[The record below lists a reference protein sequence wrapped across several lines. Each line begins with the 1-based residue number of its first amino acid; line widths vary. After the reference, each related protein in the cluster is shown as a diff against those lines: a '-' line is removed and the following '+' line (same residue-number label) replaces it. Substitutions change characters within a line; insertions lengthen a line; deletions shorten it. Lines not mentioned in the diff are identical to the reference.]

1 MAPISDTPGTW
12 NPSIY
17 AGQDWAPT
25 LTVAV
30 GGTPVNL
37 TGYTARMMAKPDYTA
52 STATLSLTTGGS
64 GITLGGTA
72 GTIALS
78 QTSTQTAALG
88 AALSYAQTQL
98 LYDLE
103 LVSSGTVVTR
113 LLQGVITVYP
123 EVTR

>member
-1 MAPISDTPGTW
+1 MAPISSTPGTW

-17 AGQDWAPT
+17 AGQDWEHI
-25 LTVAV
+25 LTVTVGTAV
-30 GGTPVNL
+30 QDF
-37 TGYTARMMAKPDYTA
+37 TGYTARMMARTDYTA

-72 GTIALS
+72 GTITLG
-78 QTSTQTAALG
+78 QTAAQTASLG
-88 AALSYAQTQL
+88 SALANAQAQL
-98 LYDLE
+98 VYDLE
-103 LVSSGTVVTR
+103 VVSSGTVVTR

>member
-17 AGQDWAPT
+17 AGQDWERI
-25 LTVAV
+25 LTVAI
-30 GGTPVNL
+30 GGTAVNL
-37 TGYTARMMAKPDYTA
+37 TGYTARMMARSDYTA

-72 GTIALS
+72 GTITLG
-78 QTSTQTAALG
+78 QTAAQTASLG
-88 AALSYAQTQL
+88 SALANAQTQL
-98 LYDLE
+98 VYDLE

-113 LLQGVITVYP
+113 LVQGVITVYP